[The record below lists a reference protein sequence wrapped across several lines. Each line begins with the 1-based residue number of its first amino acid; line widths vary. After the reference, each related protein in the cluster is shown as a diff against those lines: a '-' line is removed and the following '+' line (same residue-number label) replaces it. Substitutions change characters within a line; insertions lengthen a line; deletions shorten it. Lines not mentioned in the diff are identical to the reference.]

1 MSERKNSLAAQRI
14 QRVLDD
20 NSFVELGA
28 GITARNT
35 DFNLS
40 QENTPSDGVITG
52 HGLIDG
58 NLVFIYSQ
66 DNSVLGGTIGEM
78 HARKIANIYRMAV
91 KMGAPVIGFLDCGGV
106 RLQESFDA
114 LESIGS
120 IYQEAVKASG
130 VVPEITVVC
139 GKCGG
144 GMSVLTGVSDFVFMT
159 NEAKLFVNAP
169 DTIPGNSV
177 DDCDTAS
184 AKFQYES
191 TGLVD
196 AIGSEDEI
204 ADAVR
209 ELVTILPGSNLEDG
223 RFDEAND
230 DLNRAS
236 EIEGNVE
243 DALFANVKGYEAS
256 VHAEKT
262 LPKALASFVFALSE
276 ASVPKIN
283 LITKNAFG
291 TAYVLMNSKATGA
304 DLVLSLPDADM
315 GIMDASLAAKLMYAG
330 DDSADLN
337 EAANLF
343 EEKQSGINNALRHGY
358 IDRVVNPADAR
369 KYLIAGFEMLCT
381 KQVDEAFKKHGTK

>member
-1 MSERKNSLAAQRI
+1 MAA
-14 QRVLDD
+14 
-20 NSFVELGA
+20 
-28 GITARNT
+28 
-35 DFNLS
+35 
-40 QENTPSDGVITG
+40 PS
-52 HGLIDG
+52 
-58 NLVFIYSQ
+58 
-66 DNSVLGGTIGEM
+66 
-78 HARKIANIYRMAV
+78 
-91 KMGAPVIGFLDCGGV
+91 
-106 RLQESFDA
+106 RLQS
-114 LESIGS
+114 
-120 IYQEAVKASG
+120 
-130 VVPEITVVC
+130 
-139 GKCGG
+139 
-144 GMSVLTGVSDFVFMT
+144 
-159 NEAKLFVNAP
+159 
-169 DTIPGNSV
+169 
-177 DDCDTAS
+177 DTAS

-243 DALFANVKGYEAS
+243 DALFVAKELSDDKFFVETKKGYATEMVTGFIKLDGQTVGFLGNQKTSLTAKGCRKAADFVRYCDAYEIPVLTLTNVKGYEAS